1 MKKYAKIINN
11 ETKQC
16 EVGLGTNSA
25 FYQSIGMTEIEVEQ
39 SYDGSWYVKGFA
51 PEKPVEELQAQVR
64 AVRNQYLEQTDKYMI
79 TDYPITDEERELYR
93 QYREYLRTYPECRDW
108 YKANPKTYEE
118 WKSLQTTNN
127 NDVSLEQ
134 MSDICKDCSE
144 SIEKLA
150 KAVYY
155 ISQHSTERY

>member
-1 MKKYAKIINN
+1 MKKYARIVNE

-39 SYDGSWYVKGFA
+39 AYDGSWYVKGFA

-64 AVRNQYLEQTDKYMI
+64 SVRNRYLEQTDKFMI
-79 TDYPITDEERELYR
+79 ADYPITDEERELYK
-93 QYREYLRTYPECRDW
+93 QYRTYLRTYPEGQDW
-108 YKANPKTYEE
+108 YKANPKTYYE

-127 NDVSLEQ
+127 NDWSLE
-134 MSDICKDCSE
+134 
-144 SIEKLA
+144 
-150 KAVYY
+150 
-155 ISQHSTERY
+155 